1 MNALDFNFASP
12 FHYIQSVRESG
23 MLLLPGDGDSRE
35 AQLGYVTFNRI
46 QRSQYALG
54 RPKEFHSLHIGP
66 FKFRC
71 QEI

>member
-12 FHYIQSVRESG
+12 FHYIHSVRESG

-46 QRSQYALG
+46 QRSQ
-54 RPKEFHSLHIGP
+54 
-66 FKFRC
+66 
-71 QEI
+71 

>member
-46 QRSQYALG
+46 QRSQYV
-54 RPKEFHSLHIGP
+54 RSSKRVSFTMDP
-66 FKFRC
+66 
-71 QEI
+71 